1 MARSEIYLDPLKV
14 VITEF
19 SIALEQNLD
28 GDPNFIAINSAIW
41 PALNAAV
48 MEALPHLATQPAA
61 PTFPLTSAS
70 PRHFALDVEVQEDG
84 NVLLTQED
92 AGGKAG
98 ILLHPS
104 QLCTVIDYVRRVL
117 QERSADQEDADAA

>member
-1 MARSEIYLDPLKV
+1 MIRNEVYIDPLKV

-19 SIALEQNLD
+19 SIALEQNLS

-48 MEALPHLATQPAA
+48 IDAIPHLATQPAA
-61 PTFPLTSAS
+61 PIFPLTSAS
-70 PRHFALDVEVQEDG
+70 PRHFALEVEVREDG

-104 QLCTVIDYVRRVL
+104 QLCTVINYVRRVL
-117 QERSADQEDADAA
+117 QARNAGQEDADAA